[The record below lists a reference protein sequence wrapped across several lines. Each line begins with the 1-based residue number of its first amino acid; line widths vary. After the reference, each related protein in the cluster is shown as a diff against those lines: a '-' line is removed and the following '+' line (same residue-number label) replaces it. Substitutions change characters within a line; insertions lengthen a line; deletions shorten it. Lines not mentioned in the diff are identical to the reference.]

1 MFIESSQLTIQA
13 DEATKNQLISEI
25 EGVFCALLP
34 LEETK
39 RTISFYTD
47 EVYLVNGWLKVN
59 TQLLNISEVKQSGES
74 IAFNAV
80 GKSCQE
86 LFFKGNP
93 TFNPLLELE
102 VKSWF
107 TAENLP
113 WDIKGAMMEMIEDR
127 FSLLQQWNLT
137 EKSIKMWPREVE
149 YATDFEF
156 KKIAFKSEALKQKVW
171 EILARY
177 SW

>member
-1 MFIESSQLTIQA
+1 MFIKPTELKIQA
-13 DEATKNQLISEI
+13 DDVQKAQLIAEI
-25 EGVFCALLP
+25 EGIFCALLP
-34 LEETK
+34 LEERI
-39 RTISFYTD
+39 RTVSFYPD

-59 TQLLNISEVKQSGES
+59 TQLLNVSEVRQSGES
-74 IAFNAV
+74 IAFKAV

-86 LFFKGNP
+86 LFFKGKCA
-93 TFNPLLELE
+93 FDPLLELE

-107 TAENLP
+107 NQDSLP
-113 WDIKGAMMEMIEDR
+113 WDIKGVMMEMIEDR
-127 FSLLQQWNLT
+127 FALLQQWNLS

-171 EILARY
+171 EVLARY

>member
-1 MFIESSQLTIQA
+1 MFIEPSQLTIQA

-25 EGVFCALLP
+25 EGEFCALLP
-34 LEETK
+34 LEETE

-59 TQLLNISEVKQSGES
+59 TQLLNISEVKQGGKKLP
-74 IAFNAV
+74 FKAV
-80 GKSCQE
+80 GKTCQE
-86 LFFKGNP
+86 LFFKCNP
-93 TFNPLLELE
+93 AFDPLLELE

-107 TAENLP
+107 TAESLP

-171 EILARY
+171 EILSRY

>member
-1 MFIESSQLTIQA
+1 MFIEPSQLSIQA

-59 TQLLNISEVKQSGES
+59 TQLLNISGVKQWEKN
-74 IAFNAV
+74 IPFKAV

-93 TFNPLLELE
+93 TFDPLLELE

-107 TAENLP
+107 TKQTLP
-113 WDIKGAMMEMIEDR
+113 WDIKGVMMEMIEDR
-127 FSLLQQWNLT
+127 FSLLQQWNLS